1 MVTAGEKPGIGFYF
15 CVQCGHRVYL
25 EIGTDRLPPCGL
37 EMVNPVYL
45 FCDDCL
51 LSILTDDE
59 GSWAKD
65 DFYKKSNSLTK
76 D

>member
-1 MVTAGEKPGIGFYF
+1 
-15 CVQCGHRVYL
+15 
-25 EIGTDRLPPCGL
+25 
-37 EMVNPVYL
+37 MVNPVYL

-65 DFYKKSNSLTK
+65 DLGRKLSRVYKEFAYAIQDNPYLNKKRPHHLDK
-76 D
+76 VFL

>member
-1 MVTAGEKPGIGFYF
+1 
-15 CVQCGHRVYL
+15 
-25 EIGTDRLPPCGL
+25 
-37 EMVNPVYL
+37 MVNPVYL

-65 DFYKKSNSLTK
+65 DLGRKLSRVYKEFAYAI
-76 D
+76 